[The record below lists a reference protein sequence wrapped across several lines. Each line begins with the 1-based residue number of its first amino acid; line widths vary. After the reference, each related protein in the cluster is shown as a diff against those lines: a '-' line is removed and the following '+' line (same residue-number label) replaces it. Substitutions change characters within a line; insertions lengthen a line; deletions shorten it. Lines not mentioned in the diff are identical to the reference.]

1 MKRANIQIKRA
12 HNRMIK
18 VHYGM
23 KKVQNKIFVRYN
35 QMVKAQKQT
44 I

>member
-12 HNRMIK
+12 HNQMIK

-23 KKVQNKIFVRYN
+23 KRVQDQIFVRYN
-35 QMVKAQKQT
+35 EMVKAQNN
-44 I
+44 

>member
-12 HNRMIK
+12 HNQMIK

-23 KKVQNKIFVRYN
+23 KRVQDQIFVRYN
-35 QMVKAQKQT
+35 GMVKAQNN
-44 I
+44 